1 MSAWWYGTR
10 SEFVDITSDE
20 IAEKLNSV
28 ATDDGWKVER
38 EQKTEWRESISLLR
52 KQAFEE
58 PIELLRDALRS
69 KDLNRIDGVLL
80 EYDFRRR
87 GLRIDAILL
96 VGVHAIVIE
105 FKRSKLTAGDRD
117 QVVNYCI
124 NLCEFHEETQKNI
137 LGSSAKVI
145 PVLVSREDG
154 KQKIVETDLNNNFS
168 DWPSI
173 PKETVRCNGNDLRK
187 ALIHV
192 TNQLPESKSISL
204 KDWNDSDFSPSSSI
218 IDAALSL
225 YGNHDVSAI
234 KEHENEMK
242 TINACTDEI
251 ISKIKSARNGG
262 GKSIIFMSGSPGAG
276 KTLVGLN
283 ITFSQDFRDDA
294 VFMTGNAPLV
304 EVLQGSLKR
313 SYRGMSNRRVQQLT
327 GYSKE
332 GIKFV
337 ESNTVFK
344 IVKAHHFLKPE
355 KNEYQIASTDGD
367 VLVIDEAQRTYEEG
381 RMVIDH
387 KLPDHEANMIVKQM
401 EKRDGPPVIVL
412 LIGQNQH
419 INRGERGAIAWLE
432 AAEKYDWDVHISNE
446 TLNLSEF
453 DDEIRSK
460 WKKHPL
466 RKISNFGH
474 LKDSIRY
481 YRNTGL
487 EKWAHFVLTENI
499 QSAQN
504 ESELLNQ
511 EGHQIFITRNLNS
524 AKTWVRSKRI
534 GEERSGMICSGKA
547 MRLAADGL
555 FANLKPSIAHW
566 MLSPMGDIRSS
577 NMLETVQN
585 QFQIQGLELD
595 YTIVCWDADLR
606 IDEDIWSCYNIS
618 GGKWQ
623 NQRKESSLVERKNG
637 YRVLLTRARKGM
649 VIFVP
654 EGDKSNPLE
663 DQTRNPEYYDGIYNY
678 LVKCG
683 AMSID

>member
-145 PVLVSREDG
+145 PVLVSREDS
-154 KQKIVETDLNNNFS
+154 KQKIVETDLNHNFS

-173 PKETVRCNGNDLRK
+173 PKETVRCHGNELRK

-242 TINACTDEI
+242 TINSCTDEI
-251 ISKIKSARNGG
+251 ISKIKSARKSG

-313 SYRGMSNRRVQQLT
+313 SY
-327 GYSKE
+327 
-332 GIKFV
+332 
-337 ESNTVFK
+337 
-344 IVKAHHFLKPE
+344 
-355 KNEYQIASTDGD
+355 
-367 VLVIDEAQRTYEEG
+367 
-381 RMVIDH
+381 
-387 KLPDHEANMIVKQM
+387 
-401 EKRDGPPVIVL
+401 
-412 LIGQNQH
+412 
-419 INRGERGAIAWLE
+419 
-432 AAEKYDWDVHISNE
+432 
-446 TLNLSEF
+446 
-453 DDEIRSK
+453 
-460 WKKHPL
+460 
-466 RKISNFGH
+466 
-474 LKDSIRY
+474 
-481 YRNTGL
+481 
-487 EKWAHFVLTENI
+487 
-499 QSAQN
+499 
-504 ESELLNQ
+504 
-511 EGHQIFITRNLNS
+511 
-524 AKTWVRSKRI
+524 
-534 GEERSGMICSGKA
+534 
-547 MRLAADGL
+547 
-555 FANLKPSIAHW
+555 
-566 MLSPMGDIRSS
+566 
-577 NMLETVQN
+577 
-585 QFQIQGLELD
+585 
-595 YTIVCWDADLR
+595 
-606 IDEDIWSCYNIS
+606 
-618 GGKWQ
+618 
-623 NQRKESSLVERKNG
+623 
-637 YRVLLTRARKGM
+637 
-649 VIFVP
+649 
-654 EGDKSNPLE
+654 
-663 DQTRNPEYYDGIYNY
+663 
-678 LVKCG
+678 
-683 AMSID
+683 